1 MPATAHPAPLP
12 ILPRILRRDLAA
24 LYCGVSVSTWDAE
37 VAAGRAP
44 KPMQVTAG
52 VKGWDRHDLDAW
64 IEAQKATG
72 DAAPNPWAAP

>member
-1 MPATAHPAPLP
+1 MSAPAPLP

-24 LYCGVSVSTWDAE
+24 LYVGLAASTWDAE

-44 KPMQVTAG
+44 KPVRVTDG

-64 IEAQKATG
+64 IEERR
-72 DAAPNPWAAP
+72 AASGLEPNPWDDAA